1 MKKMLLVAIS
11 SFVLFSAAHADDFL
25 TEDEIKS
32 LFTNHSFDVRNE
44 TKGKDL
50 KGFANADG
58 EHFIYVPWKERTFK
72 RKWWTDGATHCT
84 SHPKRG
90 DNCKKMKKVG
100 DGVYHGISDGEHT
113 HTLRNF
119 RAGRDSDI

>member
-1 MKKMLLVAIS
+1 MKKVLLIVLS
-11 SFVLFSAAHADDFL
+11 SFMLTNTAFAEDFL
-25 TEDEIKS
+25 TEDEIKT

-44 TKGKDL
+44 AKGKDL
-50 KGFANADG
+50 KGFDNDEG
-58 EHFIYVPWKERTFK
+58 QHFIYVPNKDKTLK

-90 DNCKKMKKVG
+90 DSCKKMKRMG

-113 HTLRNF
+113 HTLSNF
-119 RAGRDSDI
+119 REGRDF